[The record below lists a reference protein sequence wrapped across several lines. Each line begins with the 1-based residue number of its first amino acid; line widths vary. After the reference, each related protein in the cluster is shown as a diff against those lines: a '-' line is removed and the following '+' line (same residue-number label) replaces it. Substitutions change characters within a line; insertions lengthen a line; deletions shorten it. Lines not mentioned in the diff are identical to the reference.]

1 MAIPLKLVSSSSS
14 SFPTTAR
21 GSSEEGL
28 ANKLWIKFRRESIF
42 AMYKL
47 AEECADDDDAKLAI
61 TKLRKGV
68 LEELK
73 MPIHLYRLDIEVS
86 FFCLHF
92 LFLLKIAFQSR
103 LLECLGENSSFNE
116 YPSKEETINSATVRY
131 TDFLLATASGKV
143 KGVEGPGKHAT
154 PFVRTKV
161 AAYTLGAM
169 TPCMRLYAFLAK
181 EFQAL
186 VDSEDGSH
194 PYKKWIDNYSSEG
207 IEASAL
213 QTEDLL
219 DNLSIPLT
227 SEKHDIIEKLYHQ
240 AMKLEIE
247 FFNVQPLSQPTVVP
261 LTKEHKPVE
270 DRLVKFSDFDLTCTI
285 FYSSAILAE
294 IAIVMAPKSDQAQPE
309 NQIAR
314 MSSAELRKAWVL
326 LSGQYTEEYEQ
337 CIESILPSE
346 KHLDN
351 ITYISFEL
359 FCVFAVEFNYEVLCK
374 ALEQLSDF
382 ERKENARVV
391 ESGVLKGLNL
401 EDIKRAG
408 ERLIL
413 QDGCTSFFQKIVKNE
428 NLNANIHV
436 VSYCWC
442 ADLIRSAFSSEKQG
456 HGQRID
462 KKPHSHSSLFL
473 HVKSSRSM
481 NENKKRVSGK
491 RCFRSGNSNE
501 DEHKKKKLLK
511 RPRPDRIN
519 FANFG
524 LKTPTDMLEEWWHK
538 IQAKGGIDVKLVI
551 MKQMFATD
559 LNTHHDRFSIPF
571 KQIRDFS
578 FLAEDEKRKL
588 KEPKEKIP
596 VTLMEPCGSKS

>member
-1 MAIPLKLVSSSSS
+1 MRLPFLAPNPSKTPLFHLILLSHSLRSNSINLPRRFSTRRSSLPRMAIPPKLVSSSSS

-42 AMYKL
+42 AMYTPFVVCLAAGNLKIETFRHCISQDFHFLKAFAHAYKL

-73 MPIHLYRLDIEVS
+73 MHNS
-86 FFCLHF
+86 FV
-92 LFLLKIAFQSR
+92 
-103 LLECLGENSSFNE
+103 LEWGID
-116 YPSKEETINSATVRY
+116 PSKEETINSATVRY

-143 KGVEGPGKHAT
+143 EGVEGPDKHAT
-154 PFVRTKV
+154 PFERTKV

-227 SEKHDIIEKLYHQ
+227 SEELDIIEKLYHQ

-247 FFNVQPLSQPTVVP
+247 FFNVQPLSQSTVVP

-270 DRLVKFSDFDLTCTI
+270 DRLVIFSDFDLTCTI

-337 CIESILPSE
+337 CIESILPPE
-346 KHLDN
+346 K
-351 ITYISFEL
+351 
-359 FCVFAVEFNYEVLCK
+359 VEFNYEVLCK

-382 ERKENARVV
+382 ERKANARVV

-436 VSYCWC
+436 VSNCRC
-442 ADLIRSAFSSEKQG
+442 ADLIRSAFSSEIFFSLEKGEIKMGRVLDADDGGFFDRMVAAIKLVDESILTAFMQKVRAEAIIKHDDRLAAYVPKKSRG
-456 HGQRID
+456 HRQRLDI
-462 KKPHSHSSLFL
+462 KPHSHSSLFL

-491 RCFRSGNSNE
+491 
-501 DEHKKKKLLK
+501 
-511 RPRPDRIN
+511 
-519 FANFG
+519 
-524 LKTPTDMLEEWWHK
+524 
-538 IQAKGGIDVKLVI
+538 
-551 MKQMFATD
+551 
-559 LNTHHDRFSIPF
+559 
-571 KQIRDFS
+571 
-578 FLAEDEKRKL
+578 
-588 KEPKEKIP
+588 
-596 VTLMEPCGSKS
+596 